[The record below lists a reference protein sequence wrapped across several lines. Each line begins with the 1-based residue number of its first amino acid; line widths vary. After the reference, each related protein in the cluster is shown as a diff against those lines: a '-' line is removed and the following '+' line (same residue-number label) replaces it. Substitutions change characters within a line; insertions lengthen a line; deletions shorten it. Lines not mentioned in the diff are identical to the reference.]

1 MRTERK
7 FFLLCLTPLLLI
19 ATPGCCCLDD
29 DEVSTEYP
37 ESVTDV
43 DGNVYDVVV
52 IGDQAWMA
60 ENLRVSKYQNGDP
73 ITVGPSDRSEWMALE
88 EGAYSVYP
96 HDEVD
101 GIHSEEEMIGIY
113 GKLYNWYAVDDSR
126 GICPPG
132 WHVPSEAEIIAL
144 TDYIRENVQEENV
157 GNILRS
163 CRQINS
169 PLGGACDTEEHPRWL
184 EDPEVFGTDELGFSA
199 LPAGRRD
206 RRFGFD
212 GIGYWW
218 FMWTGTEYDEEKAVN
233 RRMRHNSGSV
243 WDLDPSHKYNG
254 ESVRCIWS
262 GATR

>member
-1 MRTERK
+1 M
-7 FFLLCLTPLLLI
+7 I
-19 ATPGCCCLDD
+19 GCCCFDD
-29 DEVSTEYP
+29 DEIDTEYP

-60 ENLRVSKYQNGDP
+60 ENLRTSKYQNGDP
-73 ITVGPSDRSEWMALE
+73 ITMGPSDNSEWMALE

-101 GIHSEEEMIGIY
+101 GIHSEEEMVDIY

-144 TDYIRENVQEENV
+144 TSFVQENIQEEDP
-157 GNILRS
+157 GNILKS
-163 CRQINS
+163 CRQVNS
-169 PLGGACDTEEHPRWL
+169 PLGGACDTEEHPRWD
-184 EDPEVFGTDELGFSA
+184 EDPDAFGTDELGFSA
-199 LPAGRRD
+199 LPAGMRESRW
-206 RRFGFD
+206 GNLE

-218 FMWTGTEYDEEKAVN
+218 FMWTSTEHDEEQAVN
-233 RRMRHNSGSV
+233 RRMRHNSGTV
-243 WDLDPSHKYNG
+243 WDLDPSAKHSG
-254 ESVRCIWS
+254 QSVRCIW
-262 GATR
+262 GGVTR